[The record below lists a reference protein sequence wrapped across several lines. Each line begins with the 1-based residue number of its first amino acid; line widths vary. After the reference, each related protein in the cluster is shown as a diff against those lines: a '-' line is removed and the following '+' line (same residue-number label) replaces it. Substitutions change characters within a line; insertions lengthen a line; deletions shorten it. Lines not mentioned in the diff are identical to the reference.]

1 MYFTNVSQ
9 HYQSF
14 DPVCFVLHF
23 DLYALAAWNPEVELQ
38 AAKQAQ
44 IELPRLPL
52 KSSWRTDCMSIQFF
66 FASLEEEIA

>member
-1 MYFTNVSQ
+1 MFFTNVSQ

-23 DLYALAAWNPEVELQ
+23 DLYALAARNPEVELQ

-44 IELPRLPL
+44 TELPRLPL

-66 FASLEEEIA
+66 FASLEEGIA